1 MNRRKSMGVTLALA
15 VLLALALLATPAQA
29 ASPFPPVSEWLAQ
42 AGADWRCVVV
52 NGQTGL
58 NVRAGPGTGYAVVLT
73 LQPGTRLE
81 ADFARQRQASG
92 YTWLPV
98 SYEDNEGW
106 AILPRLDACPTAPV
120 TLPDVSPLAINRDGV
135 LDRTE
140 IAQLARSVV
149 LVGSLE
155 RGYTYPLGTGTIVS
169 PEGLVLT
176 SAHVVE
182 DAEQVVVGVLD
193 DLNEQPQWRYLGDV
207 VSVDT
212 AIDVALIALHSDV
225 DGRPLAESPDLPY
238 VPVVLAADEVFRG
251 DIVYIFGYPDI
262 GDDYLVVT
270 QGNIVSVENG
280 NINGERM
287 PVWYRTDAEIAPGNS
302 GGLAVN
308 GNGEFVGIPTFVE
321 SEGQTGGRLGGI
333 RPAQVALMAVL
344 DDYRPVAASA
354 APAVSAT
361 LEQVRL
367 DSAAMV
373 NGLPGLTFH
382 VTFTLSG
389 WQSLPAR
396 LEARFFYDDA
406 AQSPVL
412 NAAAPVHYRDP
423 SGQIRV
429 ALPLAPC
436 CAQTRFWNVTLSIP
450 YEVLRGAASA
460 ASQLHAEV
468 RLTAQDGSWQQTL
481 ALETVRLP

>member
-1 MNRRKSMGVTLALA
+1 MNRTAIIRGTLALA
-15 VLLALALLATPAQA
+15 VLLALVVL
-29 ASPFPPVSEWLAQ
+29 ASPALAAPLNLPTDQALGQ
-42 AGADWRCVVV
+42 AGADWRCVLV

-58 NVRAGPGTGYAVVLT
+58 NVRGGPGTGYAVIFT

-81 ADFARQRQASG
+81 ADFARQRQADG
-92 YTWLPV
+92 YAWLPV
-98 SYEDNEGW
+98 RYAGSQGW
-106 AILPRLDACPTAPV
+106 AILPRLDTCPAVPV
-120 TLPDVSPLAINRDGV
+120 TLPDTAPLTINRDGV

-155 RGYTYPLGTGTIVS
+155 RGYNYALGTGTIAS

-182 DAEQVVVGVLD
+182 DTEQVVIGVLD
-193 DLNEQPQWRYLGDV
+193 DLNDPPQWRYLGDV
-207 VSVDT
+207 VSID
-212 AIDVALIALHSDV
+212 ADIDVALIALHSDM
-225 DGRPLAESPDLPY
+225 DGRPLAGSPDLPY

-251 DIVYIFGYPDI
+251 DTIYIFGYPDI

-302 GGLAVN
+302 GGLVVN
-308 GNGEFVGIPTFVE
+308 GNGEFIGIPTFVV
-321 SEGQTGGRLGGI
+321 SEGETGGRLGGI

-344 DDYRPVAASA
+344 DDYQPVAAGA
-354 APAVSAT
+354 APAVGAT
-361 LEQVRL
+361 LEQVWL

-382 VTFTLSG
+382 VTLTLSG
-389 WQSLPAR
+389 GQGLVAR
-396 LEARFFYDDA
+396 VEVRFFTDDV
-406 AQSPVL
+406 AQLPVS
-412 NAAAPVHYRDP
+412 NPAAPVAYRDP
-423 SGQIRV
+423 NHQIRV
-429 ALPLAPC
+429 ALPLKPC
-436 CAQTRFWNVTLSIP
+436 CTQTRFWDVTLSIP
-450 YEVLRGAASA
+450 YEVLRGAAPA
-460 ASQLHAEV
+460 ARQLRAEV
-468 RLTAQDGSWQQTL
+468 WLTAQDGSWQQTL
-481 ALETVRLP
+481 AQETVRLP